1 MVLLVKDVMV
11 PKVVTISPDQSVK
24 NAARTMNKFSISSL
38 LVMDESGRIL
48 GIVTERDIISRV
60 VCSGIDPKEISIC
73 EIMSE
78 PIIAV
83 SPEEPIETAVELMLT
98 HRIKKL
104 PVMERHE
111 EAYRLMGI
119 LSLLDVARIQP
130 DLINSLKTLLHPEG
144 EQVEA
149 QPNFYVS

>member
-11 PKVVTISPDQSVK
+11 PQVVTISPDQTVK
-24 NAARTMNKFSISSL
+24 NAARTMTKFSISSL
-38 LVMDESGRIL
+38 LVMEEGGRIL
-48 GIVTERDIISRV
+48 GIVTERDIVSRV
-60 VCSGIDPKEISIC
+60 VCSGIDPQKISIC

-83 SPEEPIETAVELMLT
+83 SPEEPIESAVELMLT
-98 HRIKKL
+98 HKIKKL
-104 PVMERHE
+104 PVMERQE

-130 DLINSLKTLLHPEG
+130 DLINSLKTLLQPEG
-144 EQVEA
+144 EQIEG

>member
-11 PKVVTISPDQSVK
+11 PQVVTISPDQTVK

-38 LVMDESGRIL
+38 LVMEEGGRIL
-48 GIVTERDIISRV
+48 GIVTERDIVSRV
-60 VCSGIDPKEISIC
+60 VCSGIDPQKISIC

-83 SPEEPIETAVELMLT
+83 SPEEPIESAVELMLT
-98 HRIKKL
+98 HKIKKL
-104 PVMERHE
+104 PVMERQE

-130 DLINSLKTLLHPEG
+130 DLINSLKTLLQPEG
-144 EQVEA
+144 EQIEG